1 MEWKKTSEYTNANDV
16 LIADYQRFLKK
27 SAITYISQSIW
38 RPLRFKFLINHKR
51 SSKEEAISMKDRLG
65 IYD

>member
-1 MEWKKTSEYTNANDV
+1 MKKDIRIYKCKWCTNCRLPKVSKEIHN
-16 LIADYQRFLKK
+16 Y
-27 SAITYISQSIW
+27 YISQSIW
-38 RPLRFKFLINHKR
+38 RQLHFKFLINHKR

>member
-27 SAITYISQSIW
+27 STITIFRNQFEDNFISNS
-38 RPLRFKFLINHKR
+38 
-51 SSKEEAISMKDRLG
+51 
-65 IYD
+65 